1 MRLSSDN
8 IIIWIILYLLY
19 TCNDLVLKGIFIC
32 LLSIRG
38 YSVIIRYILKT
49 FGVRYQK
56 IPLKYITR
64 FFEWQIDTATT
75 YNGGWQI
82 EGSPHLIKY
91 KYFDRSNKRNICNS
105 IGEI

>member
-1 MRLSSDN
+1 MRG
-8 IIIWIILYLLY
+8 
-19 TCNDLVLKGIFIC
+19 C
-32 LLSIRG
+32 
-38 YSVIIRYILKT
+38 SVIIRYILKT
-49 FGVRYQK
+49 IGVRYQK
-56 IPLKYITR
+56 ISLKYITQ
-64 FFEWQIDTATT
+64 FFEEKIDRVTT